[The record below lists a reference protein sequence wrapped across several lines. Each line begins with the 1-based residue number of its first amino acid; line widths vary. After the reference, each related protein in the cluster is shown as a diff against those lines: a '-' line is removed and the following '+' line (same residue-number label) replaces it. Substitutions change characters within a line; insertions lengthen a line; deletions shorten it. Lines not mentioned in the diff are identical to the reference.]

1 MKEKYIGKPA
11 ASENEDDQEEIHREE
26 RLREALENAD
36 QERKEVLER
45 TPGYAN
51 MKALKPQVKE
61 QEDQAFSQQRNA
73 LLHAA
78 GWWLMQEDGNPGQVK
93 QKEAL
98 DNILL
103 HITELQNLSDEY
115 MAHKGNRKLSRR
127 KLKLE
132 REMRNAVK
140 NLGAELQLY
149 RDQYGGNMQPG
160 GEAAFMLEN
169 FGQTV
174 EEYAKNN
181 GVEDFE
187 TILGMVTGVFNLLAG
202 AAMGTRDLVKE
213 YKAADKMTVAGKTLG
228 IVDNGLRDAK
238 TYVGGVIDKVLG
250 ESATTGLAIAGI
262 AVGGVTAGVE
272 TYNFVH
278 AGIQKRRG
286 MKAQRRFQE
295 LDKNAEQ
302 LHLQKEEEAQEKQ
315 KEKKGPDGEAE
326 LTEEEKKEAQRLKDK
341 KARENL
347 IKIQSR
353 IADCK
358 AVTSGCRIVSGL
370 CAVAAGGSTLLC
382 VGVAAT
388 VFGGIGTAVKVGG
401 IVAAKCMER
410 ISYTD
415 AIDEFFGIEQLMK
428 AQIAE
433 VSARKKL
440 TNWNKKRMKSRLRQG
455 RIEQQM
461 GHVNDVSHNSNQ
473 FSSG

>member
-1 MKEKYIGKPA
+1 
-11 ASENEDDQEEIHREE
+11 
-26 RLREALENAD
+26 
-36 QERKEVLER
+36 
-45 TPGYAN
+45 
-51 MKALKPQVKE
+51 
-61 QEDQAFSQQRNA
+61 
-73 LLHAA
+73 
-78 GWWLMQEDGNPGQVK
+78 
-93 QKEAL
+93 
-98 DNILL
+98 
-103 HITELQNLSDEY
+103 
-115 MAHKGNRKLSRR
+115 
-127 KLKLE
+127 
-132 REMRNAVK
+132 
-140 NLGAELQLY
+140 
-149 RDQYGGNMQPG
+149 
-160 GEAAFMLEN
+160 
-169 FGQTV
+169 
-174 EEYAKNN
+174 
-181 GVEDFE
+181 
-187 TILGMVTGVFNLLAG
+187 
-202 AAMGTRDLVKE
+202 
-213 YKAADKMTVAGKTLG
+213 MTVAGKTLG

-238 TYVGGVIDKVLG
+238 TYVGVVIDKVLG

-302 LHLQKEEEAQEKQ
+302 LHLQKEQEAQEKQ

-433 VSARKKL
+433 VSAR
-440 TNWNKKRMKSRLRQG
+440 
-455 RIEQQM
+455 
-461 GHVNDVSHNSNQ
+461 
-473 FSSG
+473 